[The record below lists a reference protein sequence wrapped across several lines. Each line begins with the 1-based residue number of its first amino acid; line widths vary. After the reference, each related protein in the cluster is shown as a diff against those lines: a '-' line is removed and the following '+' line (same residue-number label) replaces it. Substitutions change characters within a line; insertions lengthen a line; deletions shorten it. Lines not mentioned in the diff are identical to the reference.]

1 MSDIYERLRPL
12 LDKYDLYKL
21 LGEEDY
27 GSLYVELEALIAIQ
41 VENQM
46 IAYQEQLLADYKEDI
61 ANQVREAKI
70 EAFDIAFDC
79 HDYDRLRAYRADI
92 AALKGDDK

>member
-1 MSDIYERLRPL
+1 MNDTIDNLRLL
-12 LDKYDLYKL
+12 LDKYDLYER
-21 LGEEDY
+21 LGDEDY
-27 GSLYVELEALIAIQ
+27 GSLYVDLETLVAD
-41 VENQM
+41 QM
-46 IAYQEQLLADYKEDI
+46 AAYQEQLLEDYESDI